1 MKDEKSLQV
10 MDCQSF
16 RITVAK
22 NAGSCFGVN
31 RALKCVYAATGDGPL
46 FTFGPLIH
54 NPRVIQK
61 LADAGVHSLSEDEI
75 NALPSASHIV
85 LRAHGTAPQVVEAL
99 KQKGFELIDATCP
112 FVKKAQ
118 EAAASFASK
127 NLEIVITGEE
137 GHPEIESLLGFAP
150 RAHVV
155 GNSDEADKLISALR
169 ERGAQK
175 EIGLLSQT
183 TQSKEFF
190 SQVERAL
197 KEAGFEVEVANTIC
211 EATKNRQA
219 DAYKLAKETDV
230 MLVLGGRNSAN
241 TTRLAEL
248 CAQIVPTY
256 HIESP
261 AEITSEM
268 IRELQERAQHIGITA
283 GASTPASQIQELVD
297 YLNSSIK
304 RIE

>member
-1 MKDEKSLQV
+1 MGF
-10 MDCQSF
+10 QSF
-16 RITVAK
+16 QITVAK

-31 RALKCVYAATGDGPL
+31 RALNCVDAAAGEKPL

-61 LADAGVHSLSEDEI
+61 LEDAGVRSLSEDEI
-75 NALPSASHIV
+75 FALPRASHIV
-85 LRAHGTAPQVVEAL
+85 LRAHGTAPQVVRAL

-118 EAAASFASK
+118 KAAASFASK
-127 NLEIVITGEE
+127 NLEIVITGEK

-150 RAHVV
+150 GAHVV
-155 GNSDEADKLISALR
+155 GNSDEADKLISALHKKD
-169 ERGAQK
+169 AQRK
-175 EIGLLSQT
+175 IGLLSQT

-190 SQVERAL
+190 AQVEMTLRDA
-197 KEAGFEVEVANTIC
+197 EFEVEVANTIC
-211 EATKNRQA
+211 EATKNRQE
-219 DAYKLAKETDV
+219 DAYKLAQEADV
-230 MLVLGGRNSAN
+230 MFVLGGRNSAN

-268 IRELQERAQHIGITA
+268 IKELQKSAQRIGITA
-283 GASTPASQIQELVD
+283 GASTPASQIQELFD
-297 YLNSSIK
+297 YLNSISQ

>member
-1 MKDEKSLQV
+1 MGF
-10 MDCQSF
+10 QSF
-16 RITVAK
+16 QITVAK

-31 RALKCVYAATGDGPL
+31 RALKCVDAATGDGPL

-61 LADAGVHSLSEDEI
+61 LADAGVHSLSEDDI
-75 NALPSASHIV
+75 NALPRSSHIV
-85 LRAHGTAPQVVEAL
+85 LRAHGTAPQVVTAL

-118 EAAASFASK
+118 KAAASFASK
-127 NLEIVITGEE
+127 NLEIVITGEK

-150 RAHVV
+150 GAHVV
-155 GNSDEADKLISALR
+155 GNSDEADKLMSTLHKKD
-169 ERGAQK
+169 AQRK
-175 EIGLLSQT
+175 IGLLSQT

-190 SQVERAL
+190 SQVEKTLRD
-197 KEAGFEVEVANTIC
+197 AGFEVEVANTIC
-211 EATKNRQA
+211 EATKNRQE
-219 DAYKLAKETDV
+219 DAYKLAQEADV
-230 MLVLGGRNSAN
+230 MFVLGGRNSAN

-261 AEITSEM
+261 VEITSEM
-268 IRELQERAQHIGITA
+268 IKELKESAQHIGITA
-283 GASTPASQIQELVD
+283 GASTPDSQIKELVD
-297 YLNSSIK
+297 NLKNWLPGEDSNL
-304 RIE
+304 